1 MLGDELGPPGIATP
15 VSANRTQIAASR
27 RVPPFGP
34 DGRKRTTAVSHTDG
48 ILPRQARAR
57 STVSREAGFLECLV
71 KELRFAFL
79 PDDSP
84 GVGTGGVIVDSGDP
98 LRHEAIVPDPN
109 TAPRTAQRHQL
120 VLVLSLF
127 SGGEDDRRTRQES
140 CAKRGVH
147 ATIVSVARFRPPH
160 RRSSNLT

>member
-34 DGRKRTTAVSHTDG
+34 DGRKRSSAVSHTDG
-48 ILPRQARAR
+48 ILPKQARAR

-84 GVGTGGVIVDSGDP
+84 GVGTGASLSIPGIP
-98 LRHEAIVPDPN
+98 FATKQLCQIP
-109 TAPRTAQRHQL
+109 TQRRVQPSATS
-120 VLVLSLF
+120 LSLF
-127 SGGEDDRRTRQES
+127 SLYSPAARMIFARDRNRARNAVSTRPLSVSPGSVPHVGGP
-140 CAKRGVH
+140 A
-147 ATIVSVARFRPPH
+147 I
-160 RRSSNLT
+160 